1 MGIQQLFKPYLT
13 NCVAGGV
20 YESDESATQMQ
31 GTIYWMAPE
40 VVESHGGGYSAKVD
54 IWSLGCVW
62 QEMATGERPW
72 KNQDMFY
79 VLNRLG
85 RDKQAPPLPESVVLP
100 EDAKVFRDACFTIDP
115 YRRPNASDLKSYPYL
130 NLPPEWKFVGL
141 TD

>member
-1 MGIQQLFKPYLT
+1 M
-13 NCVAGGV
+13 A
-20 YESDESATQMQ
+20 

-40 VVESHGGGYSAKVD
+40 VVDARGGYSAKVD

-62 QEMATGERPW
+62 HEMCTGERPW

-85 RDKQAPPLPESVVLP
+85 RDKQPPPLPENVVLP
-100 EDAKVFRDACFTIDP
+100 QDAMSFRDLCFAMDP
-115 YRRPNASDLKSYPYL
+115 HERPNASELHPHKYL
-130 NLPPEWKFVGL
+130 IIPSDWKFVGL